1 VSIEPHDGI
10 RTPAACRRARGA
22 ALWLAGAAALLC
34 GAAGAAERPGARGYL
49 TTPLELAL
57 IAEKADAG
65 IEPYASARSEVLARA
80 SDPWLWGFS
89 AYETC
94 PDADTPAWNDNSGG
108 VRWLYANALAYP
120 LTGNAAHAAS
130 IVQIL
135 TALMSQVQSVDL
147 EACDLNLAWGGPELV
162 ATADLIE
169 EYWSGL
175 TCTGPLS
182 ATPGDPVQGS
192 GPCKR
197 LFQNWLAK
205 IVYHAVSEMASSAQN
220 NRGAAGT
227 NTAAYIAD
235 YLWDRNDVLLV
246 HRNPTRIN
254 GGAPYL
260 LTPAQAYAHAKELAL
275 DRMNGYGVH
284 LGQTSSCDYLGG
296 VFQSPQYAPVKSQIT
311 PEGIVTEDARR
322 DEYCNVPVY
331 NGTYQNYPQGHVG
344 SNLQHC
350 ELMLRRGDRSC
361 YDNEDPSDIPDYP
374 VLGPDDV
381 LRTTHLKPGRGSLER
396 AIKAVITD
404 SWTEWRHDPALEV
417 AYHYYRHY
425 GRLPGRGG
433 WLAQSDDPNAC
444 YQDLCLTTLT
454 HGFALEFPLK
464 ALDAAAGVEAT
475 LVDVGPTNG
484 ASRVPLEYAACT
496 EPTGAVH
503 AVRGVATVTGLAFRR
518 SRLFGLERTGTPPAT
533 EAWLFEMAP
542 SLCAAGTRVGPA
554 PVGFA
559 GLESLAACPDGT
571 LYSVDWDASALRGR
585 LLRIDAATGLGT
597 LVGSHLLAEN
607 LRVVG
612 LSCAPAGAPL
622 WALTSGS
629 GPRPP
634 ELLTIDPATGVESVV
649 GPTGTAAG
657 ALEALELDRGSPT
670 PRLLAAGT
678 ALYALDP
685 ATGAATSL
693 GGFFGSVRELAMPQ
707 PASGPDSDDDGL
719 PDPEDKCRDLANP
732 TQVDADADGYGNL
745 CDGDFNNDGRV
756 GGPDFVQVGSRF
768 GVHIGDASYD
778 AAVDMNADGVIGG
791 PDLALWAPFFGDPP
805 GPSGLACAG
814 VIPCAAP

>member
-1 VSIEPHDGI
+1 MSVEPHDGV
-10 RTPAACRRARGA
+10 RAPAPWRRARGA
-22 ALWLAGAAALLC
+22 ALWLAGAALLLC
-34 GAAGAAERPGARGYL
+34 SAAGAAERPGARGYL

-89 AYETC
+89 AHETC

-108 VRWLYANALAYP
+108 TPWLYANALAFQ
-120 LTGNAAHAAS
+120 LTGSTAYAAA

-135 TALMSQVQSVDL
+135 AALMSQVQSFDL
-147 EACDLNLAWGGPELV
+147 TSCELNLAWGGPELV

-169 EYWSGL
+169 DYWSGL

-182 ATPGDPVQGS
+182 ATPGDLAQGS

-205 IVYHAVSEMASSAQN
+205 NVYYAVSELTSAAQN

-227 NTAAYIAD
+227 NTAAYVAD
-235 YLWDRNDVLLV
+235 YLWDRDDVLLV
-246 HRNPTRIN
+246 HSNPSRIN

-260 LTPAQAYAHAKELAL
+260 LTPAQAYAHANQLAL

-296 VFQSPQYAPVKSQIT
+296 AVQSPQFAPVKSQIT
-311 PEGIVTEDARR
+311 PGGIVTEDARR

-331 NGTYQNYPQGHVG
+331 NGTYQNYPQGHIG
-344 SNLQHC
+344 SNLQQC

-361 YDNEDPSDIPDYP
+361 YDNEDLNDLPDYP
-374 VLGPDDV
+374 VVGPDGV

-404 SWTEWRHDPALEV
+404 SKTEWRHDPALEV

-425 GRLPGRGG
+425 GRHSGRGG

-454 HGFALEFPLK
+454 HGFALDFPLK
-464 ALDAAAGVEAT
+464 AVDAAAGAEAT
-475 LVDVGPTNG
+475 LVDVGLTTG

-496 EPTGAVH
+496 QPTGALN
-503 AVRGVATVTGLAFRR
+503 AVRGIATVAGLSYRR
-518 SRLFGLERTGTPPAT
+518 SRLFGLERPGAPPGAD
-533 EAWLFEMAP
+533 AWLFEMAP
-542 SLCAAGTRVGPA
+542 SLCAEGTRVGA
-554 PVGFA
+554 SPVGFL
-559 GLESLAACPDGT
+559 GLESLAGCPDGS
-571 LYSVDWDASALRGR
+571 LYSVDWDATARRGR
-585 LLRIDAATGLGT
+585 LLRIEAATGLGT
-597 LVGSHLLAEN
+597 LVGSHLLAAD

-629 GPRPP
+629 GLRPP
-634 ELLTIDPATGVESVV
+634 ELLTIDPATGVESVI

-657 ALEALELDRGSPT
+657 ALQALELDRSSAT

-678 ALYALDP
+678 ALYQLDP

-693 GGFFGSVRELAMPQ
+693 GGSFGSVRELAMPK
-707 PASGPDSDDDGL
+707 PASGPDSDDDGI
-719 PDPEDKCRDLANP
+719 PDPEDNCRDLANP
-732 TQVDADADGYGNL
+732 TQLDADADGYGNL
-745 CDGDFNNDGRV
+745 CDADYSNDGVV
-756 GGPDFVQVGSRF
+756 GLSDYLMLGMAFGSTLLNDPNYNPAIDANGDGAIGLFDYLYF
-768 GVHIGDASYD
+768 GAS
-778 AAVDMNADGVIGG
+778 
-791 PDLALWAPFFGDPP
+791 FGEPA

-814 VIPCAAP
+814 TVPCP